1 MTLMHSNN
9 IFVLFQILISVL
21 VNWLLCG
28 ILTKFGVFT
37 NDPTDQEYKSRTD
50 VRMNVITDSP
60 WFNLPYPGM
69 YSMI

>member
-1 MTLMHSNN
+1 M
-9 IFVLFQILISVL
+9 L
-21 VNWLLCG
+21 VNWFLCG
-28 ILTKFGVFT
+28 ILTKFAVFT

-69 YSMI
+69 CNMICLIWFIMVFNI

>member
-1 MTLMHSNN
+1 M
-9 IFVLFQILISVL
+9 L
-21 VNWLLCG
+21 VNWFLCG

-69 YSMI
+69 